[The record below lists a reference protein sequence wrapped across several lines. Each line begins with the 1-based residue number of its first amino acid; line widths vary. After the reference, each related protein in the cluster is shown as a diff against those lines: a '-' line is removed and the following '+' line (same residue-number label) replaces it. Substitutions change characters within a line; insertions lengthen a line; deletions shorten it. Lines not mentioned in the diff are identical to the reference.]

1 MTTIIVVCVFV
12 VVVVVVVVFAAVRN
26 GSSPA
31 TEHVVISAMIDSC
44 GVRAHS
50 LADWRLKLAPETSR
64 PNCLAS
70 LMSGSIR
77 PATCGRR
84 ALRFCFM
91 ISQELAMLLSGYS
104 ANALAGQARM
114 ASTRAGDRNR
124 ATSLMMFPLARRT
137 FCGRSSSDAP
147 GIEPGTYRALSENHT
162 TQPSSQ
168 M

>member
-1 MTTIIVVCVFV
+1 M
-12 VVVVVVVVFAAVRN
+12 
-26 GSSPA
+26 S
-31 TEHVVISAMIDSC
+31 DSC
-44 GVRAHS
+44 WVRTHA
-50 LADWRLKLAPETSR
+50 LADWGLQPPPETTR

-70 LMSGSIR
+70 LRSGTIR

-124 ATSLMMFPLARRT
+124 ATSLEGSR
-137 FCGRSSSDAP
+137 DAP
-147 GIEPGTYRALSENHT
+147 TLHVLLLCLKSLLRQRRVQPGKSRPPELIHRWPNLMN
-162 TQPSSQ
+162 QV
-168 M
+168 